1 MNASGQIFD
10 RLAAALAEIRPRF
23 GAEEF
28 GDRRRVIGL
37 LADKVPDAKREIR
50 AIGIALDEGVPA
62 ALARIERHLAG
73 VEMDRLANG
82 LDATTGLRI
91 DLARNVV
98 RSFAFALDLGP
109 PPSVYEA
116 AMPMPQV
123 PSGVSLP
130 TAGWAGVSTPAHSA
144 PAPPSAMSYQ
154 SAPAPAYHS
163 APAPAPAPYS
173 SAPHSAPL
181 PLMAPAQRPNI
192 AGRVALGVAGFAVV
206 ALGVSQMMGGGGG
219 AVRNGSSS
227 NVVAANGSAGNMVA
241 AGGGGGTTAD
251 AGLAGELADQ
261 GVAPTVELVT
271 DVASPTP
278 LTISVATRVTT
289 AELQQLIQQEPD
301 LVLIDV
307 LASPHAQT
315 LPRAIY
321 LPSGGTPGSFQD
333 SYQGDFA
340 AGLSQATG
348 DVRDRPLVLFCANAN
363 CWESHNAVLRAN
375 AAGYQRLYWYRGG
388 IAAWAAARLPMDN
401 LQGSGAP
408 ADPLSQTFPA
418 APGDYGEPGQ

>member
-1 MNASGQIFD
+1 MSASGQTFD

-73 VEMDRLANG
+73 VEMDRLANS
-82 LDATTGLRI
+82 LDATTGLRL

-109 PPSVYEA
+109 PPSIYEA
-116 AMPMPQV
+116 ASQMPPMAAAAP
-123 PSGVSLP
+123 
-130 TAGWAGVSTPAHSA
+130 AGWAGGTTASPPTPAPPQAHSYHPA
-144 PAPPSAMSYQ
+144 PAPS
-154 SAPAPAYHS
+154 YHS
-163 APAPAPAPYS
+163 APNPSAPTYS
-173 SAPHSAPL
+173 SAPISAPIG
-181 PLMAPAQRPNI
+181 LMAPAKRPNI
-192 AGRVALGVAGFAVV
+192 AGRVAIGVGAFAAF
-206 ALGVSQMMGGGGG
+206 ALGVSQMMGRGGVAGGGS
-219 AVRNGSSS
+219 GSGS
-227 NVVAANGSAGNMVA
+227 NVVATNSAAGNSVVA
-241 AGGGGGTTAD
+241 GGGGTTAD
-251 AGLAGELADQ
+251 AGLGGELADQ

-278 LTISVATRVTT
+278 LSISVATRVTT
-289 AELQQLIQQEPD
+289 AELQQLIQQDPD
-301 LVLIDV
+301 LILVDV
-307 LASPHAQT
+307 LASPHSET
-315 LPRAIY
+315 LPRAVY

-340 AGLSQATG
+340 AGLTQVTG
-348 DVRDRPLVLFCANAN
+348 DVRSRPLVFFCANAS

-388 IAAWAAARLPMDN
+388 LAAWSAARLPMESM
-401 LQGSGAP
+401 QGAGAP
-408 ADPLSQTFPA
+408 ADPQA
-418 APGDYGEPGQ
+418 QAYPGADSGEYGGPNQ

>member
-1 MNASGQIFD
+1 MTTSGQVFD

-37 LADKVPDAKREIR
+37 LADKVPEAKREIR

-73 VEMDRLANG
+73 VEMDRLANS
-82 LDATTGLRI
+82 LDATTGLRL

-116 AMPMPQV
+116 ASQMPP
-123 PSGVSLP
+123 LP
-130 TAGWAGVSTPAHSA
+130 PASAAPPAGWAGVPTPVPSTPAPPQAHS
-144 PAPPSAMSYQ
+144 
-154 SAPAPAYHS
+154 YHS
-163 APAPAPAPYS
+163 APNPSAPIYS
-173 SAPHSAPL
+173 SAPTSAPVG
-181 PLMAPAQRPNI
+181 LMAPAKRPNI
-192 AGRVALGVAGFAVV
+192 AGRVAIGVGAFA
-206 ALGVSQMMGGGGG
+206 ALAFGVSQMMGRGGDVSGGGG
-219 AVRNGSSS
+219 
-227 NVVAANGSAGNMVA
+227 NVVITNSAAGNSVVA
-241 AGGGGGTTAD
+241 GGGGTTAD
-251 AGLAGELADQ
+251 TGFGGELADR

-278 LTISVATRVTT
+278 LSISVATRVTT
-289 AELQQLIQQEPD
+289 AELQQLIQQDPD
-301 LVLIDV
+301 LVLVDV
-307 LASPHAQT
+307 LASPHPET
-315 LPRAIY
+315 LPRAVY

-333 SYQGDFA
+333 SYQGDFV
-340 AGLSQATG
+340 AGLAQVTG
-348 DVRDRPLVLFCANAN
+348 DVRTRPLVLFCANAN

-388 IAAWAAARLPMDN
+388 IAAWSAARLPMDSMQN
-401 LQGSGAP
+401 QGPP
-408 ADPLSQTFPA
+408 ADPQSQA
-418 APGDYGEPGQ
+418 YPGADSGEYGGPDQ

>member
-1 MNASGQIFD
+1 MSTSGQVFD

-37 LADKVPDAKREIR
+37 LADKVPEAKREIR

-62 ALARIERHLAG
+62 ALSRIERHLAG

-82 LDATTGLRI
+82 LDATTGLRL

-109 PPSVYEA
+109 PPSIYEA
-116 AMPMPQV
+116 ASQMPP
-123 PSGVSLP
+123 LP
-130 TAGWAGVSTPAHSA
+130 PASAAPPTGWAGMSTPVPSTPAPPQAHS
-144 PAPPSAMSYQ
+144 
-154 SAPAPAYHS
+154 YHS
-163 APAPAPAPYS
+163 APAPSYHSAPNPSAPTYS
-173 SAPHSAPL
+173 SAPTSAPIG
-181 PLMAPAQRPNI
+181 LMAPAKRPNI
-192 AGRVALGVAGFAVV
+192 AGRVAIGVAGFAAV
-206 ALGVSQMMGGGGG
+206 ALGVSQMMGRSGGVSGGGMSG
-219 AVRNGSSS
+219 
-227 NVVAANGSAGNMVA
+227 NVVATNSAAGNSVVA
-241 AGGGGGTTAD
+241 GGGGTTAD
-251 AGLAGELADQ
+251 AGFGGELVDQ

-289 AELQQLIQQEPD
+289 AELQQLIQQDPD
-301 LVLIDV
+301 LILVDV
-307 LASPHAQT
+307 LASPHSET
-315 LPRAIY
+315 LPRAVY

-340 AGLSQATG
+340 AGLTQVTG
-348 DVRDRPLVLFCANAN
+348 DVRTRGLVLFCANAS

-388 IAAWAAARLPMDN
+388 IAAWSAARLPMDN
-401 LQGSGAP
+401 LQNQGPP
-408 ADPLSQTFPA
+408 ADPQA
-418 APGDYGEPGQ
+418 QAYPGGDSGEYGPNQ